1 MSIRRRHI
9 HEASDVHVDA
19 DQELRVAFLAFH
31 IPGEDADRVIQL
43 PLELLQSLRSRIDD
57 ALMPQPKPSE
67 PR

>member
-9 HEASDVHVDA
+9 HEVADVHVDA

-31 IPGEDADRVIQL
+31 VPGEDADRVIQL
-43 PLELLQSLRSRIDD
+43 SLELLQSLRARIDD
-57 ALMPQPKPSE
+57 ALTPQPKISE